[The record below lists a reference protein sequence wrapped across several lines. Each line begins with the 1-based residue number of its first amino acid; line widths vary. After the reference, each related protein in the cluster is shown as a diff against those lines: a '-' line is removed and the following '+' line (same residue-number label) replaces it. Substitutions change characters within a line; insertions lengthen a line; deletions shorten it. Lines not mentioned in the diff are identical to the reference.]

1 MSLLNRN
8 GRPIEILL
16 VEDKTEDAEA
26 TMEVLRDGRVRNRVN
41 WVADGEEAL
50 EFLRRK
56 GRHTAAPLPDLIL
69 LDLNMPRM
77 NGLEVLEI
85 IKEHPL
91 WKRIPVVMMTASEKE
106 QHILAAYDRHANC
119 YISKPIDVD
128 KFIEAVR
135 SIEDF
140 WLSLVRLPVAA

>member
-16 VEDKTEDAEA
+16 VEDRTEDAEA
-26 TMEVLRDGRVRNRVN
+26 TMDVLGDGRIRNRVN

-50 EFLRRK
+50 DFLRRK
-56 GRHTAAPLPDLIL
+56 GRHTAAPTPDLIL

-77 NGLEVLEI
+77 NGLEVLDEI
-85 IKEHPL
+85 KNHPL

-106 QHILAAYDRHANC
+106 QDILAAYDRHANC
-119 YISKPIDVD
+119 YITKPIDFD

-140 WLSLVRLPVAA
+140 WLSIVRLPVAA

>member
-16 VEDKTEDAEA
+16 VEDRTEDAEA

-50 EFLRRK
+50 VFLRRE
-56 GRHTAAPLPDLIL
+56 GRHAAAPTPDLIL

-77 NGLEVLEI
+77 NGLEVLDA
-85 IKEHPL
+85 IKNHPV
-91 WKRIPVVMMTASEKE
+91 WKRIPVVMMTSSEKE
-106 QHILAAYDRHANC
+106 QDIVSAYDRHANC
-119 YISKPIDVD
+119 YITKPIDFD

-140 WLSLVRLPVAA
+140 WLSLVRLPAAA